1 MLRVAMRAFSMAFW
15 VFIILCCIPFFAVAL
30 VIFAITLPFDRRR
43 LVLHLFSCFWGAF
56 YIYANP
62 LWHLRVAGRQKLPW
76 HGAAV
81 LVANHASLID
91 VPVLFSLYRP
101 FKWVSKAG
109 NFKIPFIGWN
119 MTLNGYVP
127 LERGDQ
133 RSTLR
138 AIKACRALL
147 RRGMPVLIFPEG
159 TRTMTGELQ
168 EFKDGAF
175 FLAAKLRCPV
185 VPIAVHGT
193 GDVLPKHGAVL
204 RKKMYARVEVLDPI
218 HPGEMDKVG
227 LRKAAHAAI
236 ARALERGRESA
247 REAEEAEGVAA

>member
-1 MLRVAMRAFSMAFW
+1 MRAFSMAYW
-15 VFIILCCIPFFAVAL
+15 LFIILSCIPFFAIAL
-30 VIFAITLPFDRRR
+30 VLFVVTFPFDRRR
-43 LVLHLFSCFWGAF
+43 VVLHLFSCFWGAF

-62 LWHLRVAGRQKLPW
+62 IWHLRVEGREKLPW
-76 HGAAV
+76 RGPAV

-91 VPVLFSLYRP
+91 VVVLFSLYRP

-109 NFKIPFIGWN
+109 NFKLPFIGWN
-119 MTLNGYVP
+119 MSLNGYVP
-127 LERGDQ
+127 LVRGNP
-133 RSTLR
+133 RSALR
-138 AIKACRALL
+138 AIRDCRRLL
-147 RRGMPVLIFPEG
+147 RLGAPVLIFPEG

-175 FLAAKLRCPV
+175 FLAAKLGCPV

-218 HPGEMDKVG
+218 PAGNLGKVG
-227 LRKAAHAAI
+227 LRNAARAAI
-236 ARALERGRESA
+236 AEALERGRGEA
-247 REAEEAEGVAA
+247 REAEVVAA

>member
-1 MLRVAMRAFSMAFW
+1 MRAFSVAFW
-15 VFIILCCIPFFAVAL
+15 AFIFLCCIPFFAIAL
-30 VIFAITLPFDRRR
+30 VLFAVTWPFDRRR

-62 LWHLRVAGRQKLPW
+62 IWHLRVAGREKLPW
-76 HGAAV
+76 RGAAV

-127 LERGDQ
+127 LVRGNQ

-138 AIKACRALL
+138 AMKTCRSLL

-218 HPGEMDKVG
+218 DPGEMGKVG

-236 ARALERGRESA
+236 AQALERGRAPA